1 MFALGNG
8 LVHIHMVYAPLELAQ
23 EFVVVYFQF
32 RHPVLAEE
40 CLVVFGVCPL
50 YRHEVV
56 AVYLF

>member
-8 LVHIHMVYAPLELAQ
+8 LVRIRMVYAPLELAQ

-32 RHPVLAEE
+32 CHLVLAEG
-40 CLVVFGVCPL
+40 CLVVFGVCPP

>member
-1 MFALGNG
+1 
-8 LVHIHMVYAPLELAQ
+8 LELVR

-32 RHPVLAEE
+32 CHPVLAEG

-50 YRHEVV
+50 HRHEVV